1 MDDRA
6 PRATRRSLRLGA
18 ALVGLL
24 AVAAWPPPPA
34 RAQAESVTPAPVT
47 TERPDGKKPRAKR
60 SRGADRDARR
70 SRDPL
75 QWTDRDEFPAA
86 RDVDPRFFEYR
97 KLLTAIAAGKDSVS
111 VAFDARERASLYASV
126 SDLARLEDE
135 LNRMESLLDAQR
147 QRLVVLQGD
156 FAGRQRTELD
166 VIVTGAPMAGVVDS
180 VRVTL
185 DDGTSVGSRVTETQL
200 GSLQHGG
207 ALEVFRGLVEPR
219 EQVIEVA
226 LMGEGWSATGHGFVR
241 VLPQRD
247 RLTFVKLDLSGARPA
262 LGMGS
267 VVAGTWQLD
276 PGVPGVRSV
285 PTAEATRDRP

>member
-6 PRATRRSLRLGA
+6 PRATRCSLRLGA
-18 ALVGLL
+18 VLAGLL
-24 AVAAWPPPPA
+24 LMAAGPVPA
-34 RAQAESVTPAPVT
+34 AHAQAESVTPAPVT
-47 TERPDGKKPRAKR
+47 TERPDGRKPRTKR
-60 SRGADRDARR
+60 SRGADHDARR
-70 SRDPL
+70 SSDPL
-75 QWTDRDEFPAA
+75 HWSDRDEFAAA
-86 RDVDPRFFEYR
+86 RDVDPRFLEYR
-97 KLLTAIAAGKDSVS
+97 KLLSTIAAAKDSVS

-126 SDLARLEDE
+126 SDLARLEGE
-135 LNRMESLLDAQR
+135 LDRMESLLDAQR
-147 QRLVVLQGD
+147 SRLVVLQGD

-166 VIVTGAPMAGVVDS
+166 VVVTGAPLAGVVDS

-207 ALEVFRGLVEPR
+207 ALEVFRGLIEPR

-241 VLPQRD
+241 VLPERD
-247 RLTFVKLDLSGARPA
+247 RLTFLKFDLSRARPA

-276 PGVPGVRSV
+276 PSVPSVRSV
-285 PTAEATRDRP
+285 PTAEATRERP